1 MRQTYTGSQ
10 NEAVNDSQ
18 MIVNELLMT
27 ILRVKNRT
35 TFVISSRYLYE

>member
-1 MRQTYTGSQ
+1 MMQTYSGSR

-35 TFVISSRYLYE
+35 TFVVSVQ

>member
-1 MRQTYTGSQ
+1 MMQTYSGSQ

-27 ILRVKNRT
+27 ISRVKNRI
-35 TFVISSRYLYE
+35 TFMVRSR